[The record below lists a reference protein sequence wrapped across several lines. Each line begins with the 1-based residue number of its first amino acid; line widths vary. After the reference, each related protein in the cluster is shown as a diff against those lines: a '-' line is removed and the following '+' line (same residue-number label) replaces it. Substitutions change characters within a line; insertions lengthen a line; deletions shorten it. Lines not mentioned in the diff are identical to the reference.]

1 MITGQQTTGRKVGT
15 VHCPPLGAAAIV
27 LQCRQDDTETLTI
40 AARIS
45 DPTAQAEVLA
55 ERTVLQEMGGFCN
68 APLAG
73 YARIGDDT
81 RITVQAVAFTRDGS
95 LMIDGRHTGSDAEE
109 TAKAVCRHLTR
120 HGARGLSPV
129 T

>member
-1 MITGQQTTGRKVGT
+1 
-15 VHCPPLGAAAIV
+15 
-27 LQCRQDDTETLTI
+27 
-40 AARIS
+40 
-45 DPTAQAEVLA
+45 
-55 ERTVLQEMGGFCN
+55 MGGFCN

-81 RITVQAVAFTRDGS
+81 GITVQAVAFTRDGS

-120 HGARGLSPV
+120 RRPRTEPRYMIPDRAARDGARPPA